1 MSYPSHWQMRDI
13 TNEAIRRMYV
23 ACKNNSGFPGQLPPQ
38 HEGDDDGDVSIH
50 AILQGLGLISN
61 DETDTPQYDL
71 WETGRRRSN
80 ETNSLM
86 SSIPPRDTATLVPSL
101 ATEIFPSLLYPD
113 NGVLPSGVARF
124 NSRSCVYPHA
134 GCLDTTN
141 SEERPDGNISEV
153 RNVDEFNL
161 MGMDGRLVDQVSLK
175 HIKLQ
180 NGMRPVEGFLPAW
193 SGTSAAA
200 SDSYDYRYT
209 Y

>member
-1 MSYPSHWQMRDI
+1 MSYLSHWQMRDI

-38 HEGDDDGDVSIH
+38 HEGDDDSDVSIH

-61 DETDTPQYDL
+61 HETDTQQYDL
-71 WETGRRRSN
+71 WETGHRRSN
-80 ETNSLM
+80 EANSFIP
-86 SSIPPRDTATLVPSL
+86 SIPPQDTTTPVPSS
-101 ATEIFPSLLYPD
+101 ATESFPSLLYPD
-113 NGVLPSGVARF
+113 NGVLHSGLAGL
-124 NSRSCVYPHA
+124 NSRSCVGRHA
-134 GCLDTTN
+134 GCRDTTN
-141 SEERPDGNISEV
+141 SEEQPDGGISEV

-161 MGMDGRLVDQVSLK
+161 MGTNGRLVDQVSLK
-175 HIKLQ
+175 QIKLQ
-180 NGMRPVEGFLPAW
+180 DGMRPVEGFLPAW